1 MDEQIREIFY
11 SEDYESFYSMLNVRQ
26 QEKYDYVEH
35 IIKTQRIVN
44 SKFIKKIEGS
54 EFYEARISVGSDE
67 YRTIVFAINA
77 SNFVDCSQVLFLN
90 SFLKKDKKQ
99 YKKEVR
105 KAEKL
110 IEKYLE
116 DWYMKKLDAEKLA
129 QLHTSSEHFNEKY
142 GPIDSPERKAFE
154 ARANAYYYAELL
166 KTQRKMQKLTQQQLA
181 EMIGKKREYISQ
193 IERGNSDMQLSTFL
207 QIAHALGLKFAMVV
221 G

>member
-1 MDEQIREIFY
+1 MDEQIREFIY
-11 SEDYESFYSMLNVRQ
+11 SEAYETYYNGLNKRL

-77 SNFVDCSQVLFLN
+77 SNFVDCSQVLFLK

-116 DWYMKKLDAEKLA
+116 D
-129 QLHTSSEHFNEKY
+129 
-142 GPIDSPERKAFE
+142 
-154 ARANAYYYAELL
+154 
-166 KTQRKMQKLTQQQLA
+166 
-181 EMIGKKREYISQ
+181 
-193 IERGNSDMQLSTFL
+193 
-207 QIAHALGLKFAMVV
+207 
-221 G
+221 

>member
-1 MDEQIREIFY
+1 MLLSVMTAATRRWLPAGMAVMKATESFSSWVSLRWKKFRSLSFMYFSKMPAFTFLPGLKLITFAMDEQIREIFY

-116 DWYMKKLDAEKLA
+116 D
-129 QLHTSSEHFNEKY
+129 
-142 GPIDSPERKAFE
+142 
-154 ARANAYYYAELL
+154 
-166 KTQRKMQKLTQQQLA
+166 
-181 EMIGKKREYISQ
+181 
-193 IERGNSDMQLSTFL
+193 
-207 QIAHALGLKFAMVV
+207 
-221 G
+221 